1 MASLKPHD
9 SYNILGFQRCQQE
22 LCGQGWAD
30 GGAAGVD
37 CDCGAGCLF
46 HLPTD
51 MLEQHDRAAAEPT
64 IFQALQKRLDEIR
77 ETTYAPD
84 RGALDPAACVA
95 NEKAG
100 GYWAPWLK

>member
-1 MASLKPHD
+1 MCFNNANK
-9 SYNILGFQRCQQE
+9 GAAWA
-22 LCGQGWAD
+22 QGWAD

-51 MLEQHDRAAAEPT
+51 TLEQHDRAAAEPT
-64 IFQALQKRLDEIR
+64 IFQAIQKRLDEIR

>member
-1 MASLKPHD
+1 MGSGLGYLSRTLAFQYNWSVVAVEGRENNVAASNRIDATVQK
-9 SYNILGFQRCQQE
+9 G
-22 LCGQGWAD
+22 
-30 GGAAGVD
+30 
-37 CDCGAGCLF
+37 
-46 HLPTD
+46 
-51 MLEQHDRAAAEPT
+51 M
-64 IFQALQKRLDEIR
+64 QKRLDEIR

>member
-1 MASLKPHD
+1 
-9 SYNILGFQRCQQE
+9 
-22 LCGQGWAD
+22 
-30 GGAAGVD
+30 
-37 CDCGAGCLF
+37 
-46 HLPTD
+46 

>member
-1 MASLKPHD
+1 MPH
-9 SYNILGFQRCQQE
+9 
-22 LCGQGWAD
+22 
-30 GGAAGVD
+30 AAPLLPSIPD
-37 CDCGAGCLF
+37 DQA
-46 HLPTD
+46 LPTD
-51 MLEQHDRAAAEPT
+51 TLEQHDRAAAEPT
-64 IFQALQKRLDEIR
+64 IFQAMQKRLDEIR